1 MNINTLSEH
10 RCADKCTD
18 FKATGEQCS
27 HCLIS
32 SYPEILDNSTNN
44 MEARHLISS
53 HSEIP
58 NSSDYAV
65 GDTVVFINPS
75 KPDHLMTVT
84 QVQKNSVLLDGNSNF
99 TLNHLIRH
107 ANAVELISGKRL
119 PKGAIFIGIDLGL
132 APGTAYIKKD
142 QENWEHSKPYAELMT
157 AKQTWQEQQRQIELL
172 KAENLSMS
180 VELNQL
186 KEALN
191 PDNEK
196 NADSN
201 KHSFSYSY
209 ITDVTEEQI
218 NFFNEQKKIAE
229 AEDGEDQQEAISFD
243 HQADG
248 AYLLWL
254 RLTKG
259 CRNPS
264 DNERFQVLV
273 GAKA

>member
-18 FKATGEQCS
+18 FKATGEQCNY
-27 HCLIS
+27 CLVSCPEISDNS
-32 SYPEILDNSTNN
+32 SY
-44 MEARHLISS
+44 
-53 HSEIP
+53 SEFP
-58 NSSDYAV
+58 NS
-65 GDTVVFINPS
+65 
-75 KPDHLMTVT
+75 L
-84 QVQKNSVLLDGNSNF
+84 NF
-99 TLNHLIRH
+99 KLS
-107 ANAVELISGKRL
+107 ELKQI
-119 PKGAIFIGIDLGL
+119 I
-132 APGTAYIKKD
+132 
-142 QENWEHSKPYAELMT
+142 AEMT
-157 AKQTWQEQQRQIELL
+157 AANDRLILKYMGEKRQDLAAIHGSFNVALAGLIFQLELPQGNTKKHTQLAETELYRQKQKVELL
-172 KAENLSMS
+172 KTEKLATQ
-180 VELNQL
+180 VELD
-186 KEALN
+186 ADRDDLN
-191 PDNEK
+191 PDNEE

-201 KHSFSYSY
+201 EHSFSYSY

-218 NFFNEQKKIAE
+218 NFFNKQKKIAE
-229 AEDGEDQQEAISFD
+229 DGGDQQEAISFD